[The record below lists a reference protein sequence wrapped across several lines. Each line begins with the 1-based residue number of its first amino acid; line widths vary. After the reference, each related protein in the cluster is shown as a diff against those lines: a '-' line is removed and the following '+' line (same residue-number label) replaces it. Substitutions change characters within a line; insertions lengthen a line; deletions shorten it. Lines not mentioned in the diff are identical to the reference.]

1 MHTLPFPPRGR
12 PTSGHAPDLYT
23 PDLYAPDLRPL
34 PGSQLRNALEAFHF
48 GGEPPVAARAQM
60 KSDFGAEDDHRLADD
75 IARAMHN
82 RPLMSRLARVEAA
95 HGDAAVTVARSAIDL
110 VTPREE
116 PAVTRASPPPPAVEL
131 RSIEEV
137 IDDLGYAASPPPSAA
152 WLEKARRAKT
162 LERRRHALAWVTTLA
177 IAGVILT
184 GTYLLLHV

>member
-12 PTSGHAPDLYT
+12 PTLGHAPDLR
-23 PDLYAPDLRPL
+23 LLS
-34 PGSQLRNALEAFHF
+34 GSQLRNALEAFHF
-48 GGEPPVAARAQM
+48 GGEPPMAARAQL
-60 KSDFGAEDDHRLADD
+60 KSDFGAEEDHRLADD
-75 IARAMHN
+75 IARAMHQ

-95 HGDAAVTVARSAIDL
+95 HGDAAVAVAKSAIDL
-110 VTPREE
+110 ATPRDE
-116 PAVTRASPPPPAVEL
+116 PAVVQAPPPLPVAEL

-137 IDDLGYAASPPPSAA
+137 IDDLGYAASPPPSAE
-152 WLEKARRAKT
+152 WLEKARRTKV